1 MKNKKVLHVVTIS
14 FVIKHFFGQQ
24 FNYLNIKTGN
34 KYYLACSDSK
44 ELEEWSNKLG
54 YTAFPVEITRSINP
68 IKDIIAIF
76 KLVNYIRKE
85 KFDYVVAH
93 TPKGGLVGMIA
104 AFIANSPNRIYFRHG
119 IAYETSKGLKRI
131 LLKNI
136 ERLSGYLAKKV
147 VNVSYGVQ
155 KIAEK
160 DNLNSFNK
168 NIILRKGTCNGID
181 ALNRFNPENYCEN
194 DVIDLRKRLSISE
207 DDFVIGYVGR
217 LVHDKGIDELIEAW
231 IALRKNKNIKL
242 LLVGPFEEKD
252 SVKDS
257 TKNIIFSDEN
267 IIFTDYVQDA
277 SIYFNLMH
285 IFVLATYREGF
296 PTVSLEASSMKLP
309 VIITRAT
316 GCEEAILN
324 DITGTFIHN
333 SSENIVNSVLRYY
346 NNRELVEK
354 QGLEGRAFVLNDF
367 EQKLIWDEIN
377 FKLGY

>member
-104 AFIANSPNRIYFRHG
+104 AFIAKTPNRIYFRHG

-181 ALNRFNPENYCEN
+181 ALDRFNPENYCEN
-194 DVIDLRKRLSISE
+194 EVIDLRKKLSISK

-231 IALRKNKNIKL
+231 IALRKYKNIKL
-242 LLVGPFEEKD
+242 LLVGPFEDKD
-252 SVKDS
+252 SVEDS
-257 TKNIIFSDEN
+257 TKNIIISDEN

-316 GCEEAILN
+316 GCEEAIIN

-354 QGLEGRAFVLNDF
+354 QGLEGRSFVLNDF